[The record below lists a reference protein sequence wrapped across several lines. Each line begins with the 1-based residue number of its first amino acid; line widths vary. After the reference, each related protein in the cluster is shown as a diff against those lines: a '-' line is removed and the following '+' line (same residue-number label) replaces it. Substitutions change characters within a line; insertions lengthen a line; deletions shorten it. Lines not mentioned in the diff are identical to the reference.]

1 MRVIKA
7 NLTFAM
13 TLNFVAIIL
22 AFIAVLDPVSGALV
36 HNCGSVIVIVNS
48 ALLLRWAAKG

>member
-22 AFIAVLDPVSGALV
+22 AFIAVLDPVIGALV

>member
-1 MRVIKA
+1 MRVIKT

-13 TLNFVAIIL
+13 TLNFVAIVL

-48 ALLLRWAAKG
+48 ALLLRWAVKG